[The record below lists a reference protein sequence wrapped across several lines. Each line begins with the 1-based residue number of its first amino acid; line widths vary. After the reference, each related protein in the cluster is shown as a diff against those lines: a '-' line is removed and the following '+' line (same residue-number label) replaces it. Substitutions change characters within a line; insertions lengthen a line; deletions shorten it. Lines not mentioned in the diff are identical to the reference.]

1 MADIASALKTEVI
14 RLARKELRAQMEPIK
29 KSVAHLRAQV
39 TELHTEVS
47 TLKAKLKQL
56 DKQTPKAVRMEAI
69 ETPKRS
75 RQRFT
80 AKGFATMRG
89 KLGLSCVEMGHLIG
103 ASDQSVRKWED
114 GESVPREK
122 FQQAIFSLR
131 GLGKREITARLG
143 GGSPVQAASTLDH
156 I

>member
-1 MADIASALKTEVI
+1 MADFASALKTEVI

-29 KSVAHLRAQV
+29 KSAAQLRAQV
-39 TELHTEVS
+39 TELRAEVS
-47 TLKAKLKQL
+47 TLKAKLKQM
-56 DKQTPKAVRMEAI
+56 DKQTPKAVRVDAI

-103 ASDQSVRKWED
+103 ASDQSVRKWEE

-131 GLGKREITARLG
+131 GLGKREIAVRLG
-143 GGSPVQAASTLDH
+143 AGSLMQAASAPDRM
-156 I
+156 